1 MCLNLNDYQIKFF
14 SLNQVL
20 HAKSLQLCPTL
31 FDLMDSSL
39 PGSSVLGILQKRI
52 LEWVAMP
59 SSGGLPD
66 PGPKTYPLFTF
77 LVPPPS
83 FGIQARDPLLV
94 HFVHLTCF
102 PNLPLKYLLNPA
114 SPIFI
119 VVGLLHIISFG

>member
-66 PGPKTYPLFTF
+66 PGIEPVLLTPPALAGRFFT
-77 LVPPPS
+77 
-83 FGIQARDPLLV
+83 
-94 HFVHLTCF
+94 TCATWEAIT
-102 PNLPLKYLLNPA
+102 K
-114 SPIFI
+114 II
-119 VVGLLHIISFG
+119 VKVKGL